1 MAEGEKIRGEEN
13 FNAGLLNNNGVKSFL
28 KEQSNFHASM
38 FSRDFDKMFI
48 IHKYNGKT
56 KIDEI
61 SREFAKL

>member
-1 MAEGEKIRGEEN
+1 MPH
-13 FNAGLLNNNGVKSFL
+13 NGVKSFL
-28 KEQSNFHASM
+28 KEQSNVHASM